1 MTFEFSLSRANRL
14 LAQAQRERWAVL
26 EPLLLARLSAGDM
39 LVVDEVAGLQEAAV
53 PPDSLREFVRVAIAR
68 EAQVVLASQV
78 ESDFQRSV
86 LPSGAHRLTAPAKLL
101 LEWDRLADGWCDVL
115 NEARARQASRTPR
128 TLRR

>member
-1 MTFEFSLSRANRL
+1 MTLVTFEFSLSRANRL

-53 PPDSLREFVRVAIAR
+53 PPNSLREFVRVAIAR

-78 ESDFQRSV
+78 ESDFQ
-86 LPSGAHRLTAPAKLL
+86 L
-101 LEWDRLADGWCDVL
+101 
-115 NEARARQASRTPR
+115 
-128 TLRR
+128 